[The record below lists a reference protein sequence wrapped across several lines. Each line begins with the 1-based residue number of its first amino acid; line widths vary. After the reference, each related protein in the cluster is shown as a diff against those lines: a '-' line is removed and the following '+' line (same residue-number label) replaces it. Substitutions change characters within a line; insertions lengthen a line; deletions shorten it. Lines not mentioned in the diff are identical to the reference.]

1 MTPHAQPRKGE
12 GRKVAALWREGVQ
25 VLATASSCS
34 FQQSQA
40 GGPKQPS
47 KTTLSMMPS
56 IPPASLCPDH
66 HRCCCPLVGS
76 TCFQSNA
83 GSKSHEHFCARL
95 KYRTL
100 PLGKFRLSAT
110 KRLAASVLPGVQ
122 GLQLASS
129 LQDTYLS
136 ACHRPQSCAA
146 KRLGPRHSA
155 ICSAVEQD
163 RHFF

>member
-1 MTPHAQPRKGE
+1 MEGRRPSYGHSLKLQLPTEPSWWARTAQQNNTPHDAIYPSGKLMSGPP
-12 GRKVAALWREGVQ
+12 Q
-25 VLATASSCS
+25 VLLSSR
-34 FQQSQA
+34 F
-40 GGPKQPS
+40 
-47 KTTLSMMPS
+47 
-56 IPPASLCPDH
+56 
-66 HRCCCPLVGS
+66 VGS
-76 TCFQSNA
+76 TCFQSIA
-83 GSKSHEHFCARL
+83 RSKSHEHFCALL